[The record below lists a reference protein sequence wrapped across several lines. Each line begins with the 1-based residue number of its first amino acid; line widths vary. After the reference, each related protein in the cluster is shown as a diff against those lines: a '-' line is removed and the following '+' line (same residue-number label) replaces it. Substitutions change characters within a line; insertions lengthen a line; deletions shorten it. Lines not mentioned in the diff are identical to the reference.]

1 MPRLTHLALITLL
14 SLLLNACGTVLG
26 RDKGNDSAPD
36 FYKGTAADLRLLG
49 VNSSGE
55 AHGATVFCWIS
66 VVCPLLTLVS
76 LPIDAVLD
84 TLLLPIDALN
94 RPAPTPRPALEPSPA
109 KAEGIK
115 G

>member
-1 MPRLTHLALITLL
+1 MQRFTRLALSTLL
-14 SLLLNACGTVLG
+14 SLQLNACGTVLG
-26 RDKGNDSAPD
+26 RDKNTSDSPD
-36 FYKGTAADLRLLG
+36 FYKGAAADLRLLG

-94 RPAPTPRPALEPSPA
+94 RPAPDAQRGLEPSPA
-109 KAEGIK
+109 KPEAAQT
-115 G
+115 